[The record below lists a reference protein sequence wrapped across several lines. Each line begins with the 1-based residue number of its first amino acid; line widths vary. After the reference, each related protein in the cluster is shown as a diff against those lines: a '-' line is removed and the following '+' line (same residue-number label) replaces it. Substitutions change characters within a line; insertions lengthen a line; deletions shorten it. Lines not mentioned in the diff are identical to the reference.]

1 MKCTDCH
8 SAISFARMNEPFTK
22 NLPDVVADGIEEGK
36 CGGCGR
42 LFRGVPRIAELSKL
56 VIGLVLNKAW
66 RLAPNEVRWARV
78 SMGQKAEELARTL
91 GVTASQVSRW
101 ETGSAPI
108 SALADRLL
116 RMLVANF
123 HGVAAPNLASIDS
136 SHAEPVRARVVLGRR
151 SWKVAEI
158 DAKAA

>member
-8 SAISFARMNEPFTK
+8 SSISFVRVNEPFTK
-22 NLPDVVADGIEEGK
+22 NLPDVLSDGIEEGT

-42 LFRGVPRIAELSKL
+42 VFRAVPRIAELSKL
-56 VIGLVLNKAW
+56 VVGLVLNKPW
-66 RLAPNEVRWARV
+66 RLAPNEVRWARL
-78 SMGQKAEELARTL
+78 SMGQRADGLARTL

-116 RMLVANF
+116 RMLVASF
-123 HGVAAPNLASIDS
+123 HGVAAPNLAIIDS
-136 SHAEPVRARVVLGRR
+136 GHSEPVRARLVLGRR
-151 SWKVAEI
+151 AWKVAES